1 MTIHTEY
8 ETGIL
13 LDIAWEQI
21 VEDVVLAV
29 LEYENCPYEAE
40 VSVILTDNAAIREVN
55 RQCRQTDAPT
65 DVLSFPMIDFEAES
79 DFSHVEDHVEDYF
92 DPETGELVLG
102 DIMVSVEKVME
113 QAEAYGHSRER
124 ELAFLIAHS
133 MLHLCG
139 YDHMDEQ
146 ERLRMEQRQD
156 DILSGKGYHR

>member
-65 DVLSFPMIDFEAES
+65 DVLSFPMVAYGKPG
-79 DFSHVEDHVEDYF
+79 DFSALGQDEDNFNPD
-92 DPETGELVLG
+92 TGEAMLG
-102 DIMVSVEKVME
+102 DIVLNVEWVK
-113 QAEAYGHSRER
+113 AAPPFSRCAAICEN
-124 ELAFLIAHS
+124 EL
-133 MLHLCG
+133 
-139 YDHMDEQ
+139 Y
-146 ERLRMEQRQD
+146 RNV
-156 DILSGKGYHR
+156 

>member
-29 LEYENCPYEAE
+29 LEYESCPYEAE

>member
-65 DVLSFPMIDFEAES
+65 DVLSFPMIDFKAES
-79 DFSHVEDHVEDYF
+79 DFSHVEDHVEDCF

>member
-1 MTIHTEY
+1 
-8 ETGIL
+8 
-13 LDIAWEQI
+13 
-21 VEDVVLAV
+21 
-29 LEYENCPYEAE
+29 
-40 VSVILTDNAAIREVN
+40 
-55 RQCRQTDAPT
+55 
-65 DVLSFPMIDFEAES
+65 
-79 DFSHVEDHVEDYF
+79 VEDHVEDCF

>member
-102 DIMVSVEKVME
+102 DIMVSVEKVTE